1 MALISTDKDDL
12 MIKCSCHCHAI
23 EFHFDDYDKECV
35 PSIDIA
41 IWSLGQRPLKLGWRD
56 RLRWVYYLLKD
67 GELHGDDVILNEKD
81 ADHIVEFL
89 TEKSKVIKERI
100 QEFEKNRVKR
110 GIGFPDFEVKLDF

>member
-1 MALISTDKDDL
+1 MALISKDKDDL
-12 MIKCSCHCHAI
+12 MVKCSCYSHVI

-41 IWSLGQRPLKLGWRD
+41 IWSLGQRPLKLRWRD

-81 ADHIVEFL
+81 ADSIVEFL

-100 QEFEKNRVKR
+100 QEFEKNRVK
-110 GIGFPDFEVKLDF
+110 